1 MDTFASRAR
10 VPHLHVGVF
19 ATSNNQTLEG
29 VPVAGLH
36 IGTVVSE
43 GELLFRLLKIEDL
56 CCVIVGAGDEF
67 ETRIGKR
74 QISYTSLFMGL
85 KLVLLLQ
92 LYVRVDDGAFL
103 IPRNY
108 ILLIVAHSDRLHRL
122 AI

>member
-1 MDTFASRAR
+1 M
-10 VPHLHVGVF
+10 
-19 ATSNNQTLEG
+19 
-29 VPVAGLH
+29 PVAGLH

-56 CCVIVGAGDEF
+56 SCIIVGAGDEF

-108 ILLIVAHSDRLHRL
+108 ILLIVAHSYRLHRL